1 MNFKYTRHVGKIK
14 FYQEHK
20 GYGFITCN
28 ESGKD
33 YFFNN
38 LIAEKYGITE
48 RYKNYEVKFEVAH
61 DIEKRKTFVH
71 SVSDVED

>member
-1 MNFKYTRHVGKIK
+1 ML
-14 FYQEHK
+14 
-20 GYGFITCN
+20 N

-48 RYKNYEVKFEVAH
+48 RHKNYEVKFEVAH
-61 DIEKRKTFVH
+61 VIEKRKTFVH